1 MIIAIVFAVAFILFL
16 VAWLMWKYDETLP
29 YEAPITIGVLV
40 LLVALIMGS
49 VAFIDNT
56 TKEATIA
63 RYQTKRDSLIFQLEN
78 NYYDNMMW
86 DGRENLMKEI
96 YEFNATVVKG
106 RINKENVWIGVFWPE
121 DWNAIE
127 PIDLN
132 RYGETK

>member
-1 MIIAIVFAVAFILFL
+1 MIILIIFVVAIILMIISSIMRHISEWSGWEIPSAIGVIVFAIAIGVGTAAFI
-16 VAWLMWKYDETLP
+16 E
-29 YEAPITIGVLV
+29 
-40 LLVALIMGS
+40 
-49 VAFIDNT
+49 NT

-63 RYQTKRDSLIFQLEN
+63 KYQTKRDSLVFQLEN

-106 RINKENVWIGVFWPE
+106 RINKENVWVGVFWPE

-132 RYGETK
+132 KYGETK

>member
-1 MIIAIVFAVAFILFL
+1 MIIAIVFAAAIILFL
-16 VAWLMWKYDETLP
+16 IAWLMWKYDETLP
-29 YEAPITIGVLV
+29 YETLIAIGVLV

-49 VAFIDNT
+49 IAFIDNT

-63 RYQTKRDSLIFQLEN
+63 RYQTKRDSLVFQLEN

-121 DWNAIE
+121 DWNVIE

-132 RYGETK
+132 KYGETK